1 MATDL
6 YADLGVPR
14 GASQDEIKKAYRKLA
29 AQFHPDRNPHDK
41 SAEER
46 FKAVNRAHQVLG
58 DADKRALYD
67 EFGEVALREGFDAEA
82 ARAYG
87 RARSRP
93 GGRGASSGGFSFED
107 ILGNGNF
114 GDLFGEMFR
123 GGAAGGAR
131 SARGGRSGKGANVT
145 TEVSVDLLA
154 AIKGTQIL
162 VHMPEHFSAGTARTP
177 GVSTRGEIQVRI
189 PPGAGDG
196 DTVRVPGH
204 GEPGSGGAPA
214 GDLLITVRVKKHPH
228 FERDGLDLKLDLPLT
243 PGEAFEGAK
252 VSVPTPDGEVTLKVP
267 KGTQSGQLTR
277 LRGKGVQRKD
287 KVGDLYVRFVVR
299 LPQHPSKA
307 VSKAIA
313 ELDEA
318 LLAEKPIREGLRL

>member
-14 GASQDEIKKAYRKLA
+14 AASQDEIKKAYRKLA
-29 AQFHPDRNPHDK
+29 AQFHPDRNPDDK

-67 EFGEVALREGFDAEA
+67 EFGEVALREGFDAQA

-87 RARSRP
+87 RARSRS
-93 GGRGASSGGFSFED
+93 GGRAASSGGFSFED

-123 GGAAGGAR
+123 GG
-131 SARGGRSGKGANVT
+131 SPRGGPRRAGKGSNVT
-145 TEVSVDLLA
+145 TEVSVDLLS

-162 VHMPEHFSAGTARTP
+162 VHMPDQ
-177 GVSTRGEIQVRI
+177 GEIQVRI

-196 DTVRVPGH
+196 DKVRVQGH
-204 GEPGSGGAPA
+204 GEPGAGGGTA

-228 FERDGLDLKLDLPLT
+228 FERDGLDLRLDLPLT

-287 KVGDLYVRFVVR
+287 KVGDLYVRFLIR
-299 LPQHPSKA
+299 LPQTPTKA
-307 VSKAIA
+307 VAKAIA

-318 LLAEKPIREGLRL
+318 LLGEPSIRDGIRL

>member
-87 RARSRP
+87 RARSRA

-123 GGAAGGAR
+123 GGGAR
-131 SARGGRSGKGANVT
+131 NVRPRSGRGADVT
-145 TEVSVDLLA
+145 TEVSVDLLS

-162 VHMPEHFSAGTARTP
+162 VHLPDHLSASAGSSGAP
-177 GVSTRGEIQVRI
+177 GREIQVRI

-196 DTVRVPGH
+196 DKVRVPAH
-204 GEPGSGGAPA
+204 GAPGSGGAPA
-214 GDLLITVRVKKHPH
+214 GDLVITVRVKKHPH

-287 KVGDLYVRFVVR
+287 KVGDLYVRFLVR
-299 LPQHPSKA
+299 LPTHPSKA
-307 VSKAIA
+307 ISKAIA

-318 LLAEKPIREGLRL
+318 LLAERPIREGLRL

>member
-6 YADLGVPR
+6 YTDLGVPR
-14 GASQDEIKKAYRKLA
+14 AASQDEIKKAYRKLA
-29 AQFHPDRNPHDK
+29 SQFHPDRNPHDK

-67 EFGEVALREGFDAEA
+67 EFGDVALREGFDAEA

-87 RARSRP
+87 RARSRS

-123 GGAAGGAR
+123 GGGAAP
-131 SARGGRSGKGANVT
+131 RGGPRRPGKGANVT
-145 TEVSVDLLA
+145 TEVSVDLLS

-162 VHMPEHFSAGTARTP
+162 VHMPDQ
-177 GVSTRGEIQVRI
+177 GEIQVRI

-196 DTVRVPGH
+196 DKVRVPGH
-204 GEPGSGGAPA
+204 GGSGAGGGGA

-228 FERDGLDLKLDLPLT
+228 FERDGLDLRLDLPLT
-243 PGEAFEGAK
+243 PGEAFDGAK

-267 KGTQSGQLTR
+267 RGTQSGQLTR

-287 KVGDLYVRFVVR
+287 KVGDLYVRFLIR
-299 LPQHPSKA
+299 LPQTPTKA
-307 VSKAIA
+307 VAKAIA

-318 LLAEKPIREGLRL
+318 LIGETPIREGIRL

>member
-29 AQFHPDRNPHDK
+29 AQFHPDRNPHDR

-87 RARSRP
+87 RARSRSS
-93 GGRGASSGGFSFED
+93 RGASSGGFSFED

-123 GGAAGGAR
+123 GGGGGAR
-131 SARGGRSGKGANVT
+131 TTRGRSGKGADVT
-145 TEVSVDLLA
+145 TEVSVDLLS

-162 VHMPEHFSAGTARTP
+162 VHMPDFSAGTPRNP
-177 GVSTRGEIQVRI
+177 GVPSGGEIQVRI

-196 DTVRVPGH
+196 DKVRVPGH

-252 VSVPTPDGEVTLKVP
+252 VSVPTPDGDVGARSDRRERAVDVEEKHQRP
-267 KGTQSGQLTR
+267 PAESGR
-277 LRGKGVQRKD
+277 ELRRHRQR
-287 KVGDLYVRFVVR
+287 GPRHVRPAR
-299 LPQHPSKA
+299 DGSAGSP
-307 VSKAIA
+307 
-313 ELDEA
+313 
-318 LLAEKPIREGLRL
+318 

>member
-14 GASQDEIKKAYRKLA
+14 AASQDEIKKAYRKLA
-29 AQFHPDRNPHDK
+29 AQFHPDRNPDDK

-67 EFGEVALREGFDAEA
+67 EFGEIALREGFDAQA

-87 RARSRP
+87 RARSRS
-93 GGRGASSGGFSFED
+93 GRGASSGGFSFED

-123 GGAAGGAR
+123 GGGSPR
-131 SARGGRSGKGANVT
+131 SQRRGGKGSNVT
-145 TEVSVDLLA
+145 TEVSVDLLS

-162 VHMPEHFSAGTARTP
+162 VHMPDQ
-177 GVSTRGEIQVRI
+177 GEIQVRI

-196 DTVRVPGH
+196 DKVRVQGH
-204 GEPGSGGAPA
+204 GEPGAGGA

-228 FERDGLDLKLDLPLT
+228 FERDGLDLRLDLPLT

-287 KVGDLYVRFVVR
+287 KVGDLYVRFLIR
-299 LPQHPSKA
+299 LPQHPTKA
-307 VSKAIA
+307 VAKAIA

-318 LLAEKPIREGLRL
+318 LVSEPSIRDGIRL